1 MCSAKGI
8 LFAFRK
14 SRVELLVSTDPNERV
29 LEFFSVSSAPSAFHG
44 SLTGPLLFQKQ
55 DAVGGTKLN
64 AEDTEAQRK
73 SIEIFDFGPTT
84 LARTCIPR
92 WYEFREYSN
101 ATQKEKPAGK
111 RACRQ
116 D

>member
-1 MCSAKGI
+1 MHLVADAQRKGN
-8 LFAFRK
+8 FVRFRK

-29 LEFFSVSSAPSAFHG
+29 LEFFSVSSAFSAFHG

-73 SIEIFDFGPTT
+73 SLVLRRSFQSTT
-84 LARTCIPR
+84 
-92 WYEFREYSN
+92 SS
-101 ATQKEKPAGK
+101 
-111 RACRQ
+111 
-116 D
+116 